1 MDHSNFGDLFVTTL
15 PIFITG
21 EVSDSER
28 GQIHERIKPEFNLIS
43 DRVVP
48 LELDPLGSPNDP
60 DLVQCSSSALQ
71 SDDRRQPDT
80 HETPTSLSKQGVNI
94 NGVCAKVCVEPSGS
108 SGWSLLQFL

>member
-60 DLVQCSSSALQ
+60 DLVQCSSSTLQ

-94 NGVCAKVCVEPSGS
+94 NGVCGKVWVEPSGT
-108 SGWSLLQFL
+108 SGWSLL